1 MLNATGDSLSD
12 LVSSD
17 DEEVGED
24 KDDDEQYTGHGKLS
38 DDDEPGWVM
47 GTITKTVQHHVE
59 SIW

>member
-24 KDDDEQYTGHGKLS
+24 KDDDEQDTGHGKLS

-59 SIW
+59 SIR